1 MLRKVVVLMSEL
13 MLPMESV
20 SMWSLVDLGGTE
32 DGKPAKTA
40 SGEGYGGIADEE
52 VEILDMEELD
62 L

>member
-1 MLRKVVVLMSEL
+1 MSEL

-32 DGKPAKTA
+32 EGKPAKTA
-40 SGEGYGGIADEE
+40 SGEGYGSIADEE
-52 VEILDMEELD
+52 VDILDMEELD